1 MSTSPPPATALPPP
15 TAQSGIDRRALVAIL
30 LGAGLA
36 SLDTAIANTAL
47 PTIAADLQAR
57 LPGAIWIINA
67 YQLTVVA
74 SLLPFAALA
83 DLVGPRRV
91 FIGGLAFFT
100 AASAA
105 CALAASLPQLA
116 AARALQGL
124 GAGALMSVNIALIRL
139 IYPAE
144 RLGRGVGLNALAVGV
159 AFALGPSVA
168 SLLLALASW
177 PWLFGINVP
186 LGLAALGLALAALPG
201 MPALPWGR
209 QQRQEPRATAAAST
223 PWPPGSPPSPSP
235 R

>member
-83 DLVGPRRV
+83 DLVGARRV

-105 CALAASLPQLA
+105 CALAASLP
-116 AARALQGL
+116 RR
-124 GAGALMSVNIALIRL
+124 RL
-139 IYPAE
+139 V
-144 RLGRGVGLNALAVGV
+144 R
-159 AFALGPSVA
+159 
-168 SLLLALASW
+168 
-177 PWLFGINVP
+177 
-186 LGLAALGLALAALPG
+186 
-201 MPALPWGR
+201 
-209 QQRQEPRATAAAST
+209 
-223 PWPPGSPPSPSP
+223 WPPHCRNWQRRG
-235 R
+235 RCRGWVRGR

>member
-1 MSTSPPPATALPPP
+1 MTYRLAFAMRLVRFSARSGRERRLGCSQASESRRSPTPTAIVAAMSTSPPPATALPPP

-124 GAGALMSVNIALIRL
+124 GAGALTSAR
-139 IYPAE
+139 
-144 RLGRGVGLNALAVGV
+144 
-159 AFALGPSVA
+159 
-168 SLLLALASW
+168 SW
-177 PWLFGINVP
+177 PIL
-186 LGLAALGLALAALPG
+186 
-201 MPALPWGR
+201 
-209 QQRQEPRATAAAST
+209 
-223 PWPPGSPPSPSP
+223 
-235 R
+235 